1 MSILEVCFSYLFRY
15 ISIMEINELA
25 LKHSCQLNSI
35 ATKTKGNSAT
45 KEVNSP
51 FLVYRLKPNQLKI
64 KKFFFTCFSLASH
77 IKLKAALGD

>member
-35 ATKTKGNSAT
+35 ATESKGNSAT
-45 KEVNSP
+45 KEENSP
-51 FLVYRLKPNQLKI
+51 FLVYRLKPKPTKDQKVFLYL
-64 KKFFFTCFSLASH
+64 FFTCFPH
-77 IKLKAALGD
+77 KA